1 MLSNVTCAEDLEEDL
16 EELVETVDE
25 DILEL
30 GINFLGMIYLE

>member
-16 EELVETVDE
+16 EELDEVTE

-30 GINFLGMIYLE
+30 GINFLGRIYLE